1 MENDRVVIG
10 PLSSGRL
17 DLPSKRFSGIVPGFV
32 WSAPYQPGRDA
43 EPAAC
48 AAGNLNKKALS
59 LTFSF
64 LLLAGISQGVA
75 RAGANADATGTSPSA
90 QKPADVRGDRW
101 VEIDLY
107 WFDRENIGR
116 SAEEFWDRFNPLF
129 AGVDGWRGVILNVG
143 WTSSYILDWRGNLGD
158 RISLPTGMKE
168 QNWFKVTGM
177 LTGTTEERQRQWK
190 ERFRDPA
197 SHLKRGYQPW
207 TYADVKSLAD
217 ALRRVASGQGLKDI
231 RVGSL
236 VLGCRTIYGGAD
248 FPFTLRH
255 PNVFARGPVF
265 GSGVFDPRAK
275 LSRDETAYGAYPNGV
290 AEGTP
295 VTEFF
300 GSQWGSMSK
309 AVGLDALVLRD
320 SMIGPV
326 TYRRVGPFG
335 TAASPDAAEDAR
347 WTTDTAAL
355 VRLTKQANPRALII
369 GYSTGAS
376 AVGEWRVDC
385 VDLEAIAREGFLD
398 AWIDQTWAGAWNEV
412 GVREGGFWNA
422 PYLGWTYQLGFVL
435 VHSAQLA
442 GTKTRHYVLTETFD
456 AWESWD
462 IIHTAPERLRWGIW
476 AYLHAAVKTPGGLEM
491 PRGSYISWANQG
503 SRLLSREDVDFLATE
518 TNGALL
524 DARGTTEVFGPTLV
538 YDRPAL
544 AWQQA
549 HAPEVFMG
557 EWIDEQAAALLKW
570 GVPILSITRIEYLPK
585 VDADMLVLQ
594 TPVHL
599 ESAAKLPLG
608 QWVAS
613 GRPLALFGSL
623 STGIDQ
629 DLAKLAGVSGGGLK
643 PETGLKA
650 TAVLGERI
658 GGLAGGIPGS
668 FPLYQPASANESAPP
683 TEVIYSVNGSPALT
697 LSTNGRAKV
706 VCWDPADLSY
716 EAFPDWLDIP
726 LIERMGSV
734 YPFVLAA
741 RTIADSLK
749 GTGSPFIENID
760 ATTPATVLAWKKSDG
775 TFNVLAAELEEGLS
789 DAARTPFELRVKLPA
804 AWSNGR
810 LSWSARWSRAQ
821 GGADDTLEIPLS
833 QSKSELYLLRN

>member
-1 MENDRVVIG
+1 MNKRGLSFAFAVIALIGISRVV
-10 PLSSGRL
+10 
-17 DLPSKRFSGIVPGFV
+17 
-32 WSAPYQPGRDA
+32 AQA
-43 EPAAC
+43 E
-48 AAGNLNKKALS
+48 
-59 LTFSF
+59 T
-64 LLLAGISQGVA
+64 LADG
-75 RAGANADATGTSPSA
+75 AGAGASEKMS
-90 QKPADVRGDRW
+90 ADVRGDRW
-101 VEIDLY
+101 VEVDLY
-107 WFDRENIGR
+107 WFDRDNIGK
-116 SAEEFWDRFNPLF
+116 SAEEFWGRFNRLF

-143 WTSSYILDWRGNLGD
+143 WTASYILDWRGNLND

-168 QNWFKVTGM
+168 QNWFRETGM
-177 LTGTTEERQRQWK
+177 LTGTTKERQRQWK

-197 SHLKRGYQPW
+197 SHLKRDYQPW
-207 TYADVKSLAD
+207 TYADVKALAE
-217 ALRRVASGQGLKDI
+217 ALRTVASGQGLEGI

-236 VLGCRTIYGGAD
+236 VLGCRTIYGGTD
-248 FPFTLRH
+248 FPFTVRH
-255 PNVFARGPVF
+255 PNVFVRGPVF

-275 LSRDETAYGAYPNGV
+275 LSRDETAYGACPDGIP
-290 AEGTP
+290 EGMPITK
-295 VTEFF
+295 FF

-335 TAASPDAAEDAR
+335 TTASPDAAEDAR
-347 WTTDTAAL
+347 WTTATAAL
-355 VRLTKQANPRALII
+355 VRLTKQANPRALVI

-385 VDLEAIAREGFLD
+385 VDLEAIAKEGFLD

-442 GTKTRHYVLTETFD
+442 GTRTRHYVLTETFD

-503 SRLLSREDVDFLATE
+503 SRLLSREDVDFLANE
-518 TNGALL
+518 TNGAMI
-524 DARGTTEVFGPTLV
+524 DAQHTTEVFGPTLV

-570 GVPILSITRIEYLPK
+570 GVPILSITRIEYLPR
-585 VDADMLVLQ
+585 VDADMLILQ

-599 ESAAKLPLG
+599 ESATKLPVEK
-608 QWVAS
+608 WVAS
-613 GRPLALFGSL
+613 GKPLALFGSL
-623 STGIDQ
+623 STGIDH
-629 DLAKLAGVSGGGLK
+629 DLAELAGVSGGGLK
-643 PETGLKA
+643 PEAGLKA
-650 TAVLGERI
+650 TAVLGSGI
-658 GGLAGGIPGS
+658 GGTASGIPGS
-668 FPLYQPASANESAPP
+668 FPIYQPASANESAPP
-683 TEVIYSVNGSPALT
+683 AKVVYTVNGSPALT
-697 LSTNGRAKV
+697 MRTDGTAKV
-706 VCWDPADLSY
+706 VYWDPADLSY

-726 LIERMGSV
+726 LVERMGSV
-734 YPFVLAA
+734 YPFVLTA
-741 RTIADSLK
+741 RTVADSLK

-760 ATTPATVLAWKKSDG
+760 ATTPATVLAWRKSDG

-789 DAARTPFELRVKLPA
+789 DEARTPFEVRVKLPA

-810 LSWSARWSRAQ
+810 LSWSTRWTRAR
-821 GGADDTLEIPLS
+821 GGADGNLDIPLS